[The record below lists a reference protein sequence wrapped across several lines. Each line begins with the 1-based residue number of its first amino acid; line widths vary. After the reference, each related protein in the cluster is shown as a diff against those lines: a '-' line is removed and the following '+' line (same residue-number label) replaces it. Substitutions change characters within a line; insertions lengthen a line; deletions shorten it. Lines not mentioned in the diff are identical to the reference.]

1 MANQDRPYG
10 FRFAMTTHGGE
21 PRITKML
28 SDGSAAIYPGDLVKK
43 ETELVKKEDVPV
55 AADLVKEDKIKD
67 KEISGE
73 VAK

>member
-1 MANQDRPYG
+1 MSKKKEAPV
-10 FRFAMTTHGGE
+10 A
-21 PRITKML
+21 
-28 SDGSAAIYPGDLVKK
+28 GDLVKK